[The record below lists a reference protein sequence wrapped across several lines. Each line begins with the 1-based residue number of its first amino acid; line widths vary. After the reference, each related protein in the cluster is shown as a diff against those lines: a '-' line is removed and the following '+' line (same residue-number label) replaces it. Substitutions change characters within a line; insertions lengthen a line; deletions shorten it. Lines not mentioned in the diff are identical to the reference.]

1 MATISVKIE
10 KNLEFTDENIDDLM
24 VAGLEGG
31 INYWCGEA
39 KVKEGSMSEE
49 AYDKIKYASDAI
61 SKGGTLILFDAEST
75 DKWEL
80 TLEKMLKGIKWYCEK
95 NGYTDA
101 DDLMDNYD
109 ADSADA
115 IVQYALFDEI
125 VFG

>member
-1 MATISVKIE
+1 MAAISVKIE
-10 KNLEFTDENIDDLM
+10 KNIEFTDENIDDL
-24 VAGLEGG
+24 VVTAFEGG
-31 INYWCGEA
+31 INYWCR
-39 KVKEGSMSEE
+39 KVVIKDAPDEV
-49 AYDKIKYASDAI
+49 KYASDAI

-80 TLEKMLKGIKWYCEK
+80 TLEKMLKGIKWYCEQ